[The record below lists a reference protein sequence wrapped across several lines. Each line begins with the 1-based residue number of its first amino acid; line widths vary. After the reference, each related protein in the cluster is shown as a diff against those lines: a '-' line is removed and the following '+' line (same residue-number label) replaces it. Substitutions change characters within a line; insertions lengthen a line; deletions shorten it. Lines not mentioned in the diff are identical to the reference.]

1 MIKNPEKTHNNTMD
15 IIILNDG
22 LYHLI
27 PITNKMLEGLAL
39 VENVDCFE
47 LCDILRLK
55 LTGYVDTINL
65 HIMNDGT
72 GALVGC
78 MCR

>member
-1 MIKNPEKTHNNTMD
+1 MD
-15 IIILNDG
+15 GIVLTND
-22 LYHLI
+22 
-27 PITNKMLEGLAL
+27 
-39 VENVDCFE
+39 VDCFE

-65 HIMNDGT
+65 HMMNDGT